1 MPPWPAP
8 GRRGGCPGGVVGFS
22 FALRF
27 PYTCWL
33 RQVFRF
39 GLGSVMRNGLGP
51 VLFAMFGLGPELVCA
66 NFLLSGFRPLTVFPT
81 VFLSPVTT
89 GSGTL
94 QDSLR
99 PYCGLVRLGGD
110 DRWGRRL
117 ALLISG
123 RFSGGRGFCSRLRSH
138 QKPPGVFFLIRN
150 RFRGP
155 GPITYHRIPVVALW
169 THVG

>member
-1 MPPWPAP
+1 MCVQCTVGRSARPPLIQCRHASRDCSPLY
-8 GRRGGCPGGVVGFS
+8 G
-22 FALRF
+22 
-27 PYTCWL
+27 TH
-33 RQVFRF
+33 VFEAGIEAVIQRTQT
-39 GLGSVMRNGLGP
+39 SGP
-51 VLFAMFGLGPELVCA
+51 MLFAMFGLGPELVCA
-66 NFLLSGFRPLTVFPT
+66 NFLLSGCRPLTVFPT

-138 QKPPGVFFLIRN
+138 QNPPGVFFLI
-150 RFRGP
+150 
-155 GPITYHRIPVVALW
+155 
-169 THVG
+169 